1 MMKADTMLKEKI
13 SGFIDEIRSING
25 VEGCALVSKDGIMI
39 GKYFTKEIS
48 EKWFA
53 AMSASVLASAESA
66 ASIINIRPPIQVV
79 IHAEEGKIMITDAGE
94 RLLITTILNPG
105 MDESIITHDV
115 NRIALRIEE
124 EL

>member
-1 MMKADTMLKEKI
+1 MLKEKI

-39 GKYFTKEIS
+39 GKYFSREIS

-79 IHAEEGKIMITDAGE
+79 VHAEEGTILITDAGE
-94 RLLITTILNPG
+94 KLLITTILNPTT
-105 MDESIITHDV
+105 DESLVARDV
-115 NRIALRIEE
+115 NRIASRIEE

>member
-1 MMKADTMLKEKI
+1 MKADTMLKEKI

-39 GKYFTKEIS
+39 GKYFSREIS

-79 IHAEEGKIMITDAGE
+79 VHAEEGTILITDAGE
-94 RLLITTILNPG
+94 KLLITTILNPTT
-105 MDESIITHDV
+105 DESLVARDV
-115 NRIALRIEE
+115 NRIASRIEE